1 VHRDEEGGGVTAD
14 NIADSI
20 RQTMRAL
27 DAKYR
32 QIQRQHQEAE
42 QQSGRLENAI
52 QEAIQQQREAISKNN
67 LFEARKLE
75 QAIKSMDAERHR
87 QEAIKSKVERD
98 AGVCRTE
105 YARLEK
111 ALRTPP
117 SIPYECPGCG
127 ATLTPTMPRKLA
139 KGRRG
144 ATYDCAVCDVI
155 YSVSWGA
162 AGDDMSV
169 EAA

>member
-27 DAKYR
+27 GAKYR
-32 QIQRQHQEAE
+32 QIRRQHQEAE
-42 QQSGRLENAI
+42 QQSWRLENAI

-87 QEAIKSKVERD
+87 QEAIKSKAERD
-98 AGVCRTE
+98 AGSVAGE
-105 YARLEK
+105 YRALGEQ
-111 ALRTPP
+111 LRTPK
-117 SIPYECPGCG
+117 SIDVDCTECRAPMV
-127 ATLTPTMPRKLA
+127 PWRPRKVT
-139 KGRRG
+139 KGHMR
-144 ATYDCAVCDVI
+144 ATFTCAGCDAMREVT
-155 YSVSWGA
+155 WGA
-162 AGDDMSV
+162 AGEVHSDRV
-169 EAA
+169 A